1 MCVLYHISQMK
12 NILILWATWW
22 IGHWILNA
30 LAGHKNYKII
40 IIWRNQDKLIKT
52 KKIHKDIQLYCADL
66 SNPTEVQ
73 NVFEKINKKF
83 DIDVVI
89 NAVWLSLH
97 GKFEKF
103 TTDDINTI
111 VYANYLCL
119 VYVCKQ
125 IWWSFMKKKEWT
137 IINISSLS
145 GVRWYENWTIYCS
158 MKAAVNM
165 FLQTL
170 AIEGQPYWI
179 KITNILPWNVNT
191 WTWNLDNEEVKIWVK
206 DMLQTWEIWDIV
218 KYIISL
224 PKNVFIEEIKVKST
238 KPMVYFSWVHSKR
251 FIL

>member
-1 MCVLYHISQMK
+1 MK

-30 LAGHKNYKII
+30 LADHKHYKII
-40 IIWRNQDKLIKT
+40 IIGRNQDKLVNIK
-52 KKIHKDIQLYCADL
+52 KSHKDITSYCADL
-66 SNPTEVQ
+66 SNPAQVE

-97 GKFEKF
+97 GKFENF
-103 TTDDINTI
+103 TIDNINTI

-119 VYVCKQ
+119 VYVAKQ
-125 IWWSFMKKKEWT
+125 IWWSFMKKKAWT

-145 GVRWYENWTIYCS
+145 GIRWYENWTMYCS
-158 MKAAVNM
+158 MKAAINM

-179 KITNILPWNVNT
+179 RVTNILPWNVNT
-191 WTWNLDNEEVKIWVK
+191 WTRNLDNEEVKKWVK
-206 DMLQTWEIWDIV
+206 NMLQTSEIGDIV
-218 KYIISL
+218 KYILSL
-224 PKNVFIEEIKVKST
+224 PKNVFVEEIKVKPT
-238 KPMVYFSWVHSKR
+238 KPMVNFSWVHSKR
-251 FIL
+251 FVL